1 MRVEIRSLQG
11 RLELYLDYLR
21 DKIPNM
27 DKHLTNMKYGDG
39 TEQVLKD
46 LEIEGLEDLANIF
59 KDMDEPMGY
68 AGHITFDATNGIV
81 YILDNWIE

>member
-1 MRVEIRSLQG
+1 MKVEIRSLQG

-27 DKHLTNMKYGDG
+27 DKYLANMKYG
-39 TEQVLKD
+39 QVLKD
-46 LEIEGLEDLANIF
+46 LEIESLEDLANIF